1 MCVCVCVYVFVK
13 DIFNSYYIEEYLKL
27 EIFNISPFS

>member
-1 MCVCVCVYVFVK
+1 MCGYVCVCLFVK